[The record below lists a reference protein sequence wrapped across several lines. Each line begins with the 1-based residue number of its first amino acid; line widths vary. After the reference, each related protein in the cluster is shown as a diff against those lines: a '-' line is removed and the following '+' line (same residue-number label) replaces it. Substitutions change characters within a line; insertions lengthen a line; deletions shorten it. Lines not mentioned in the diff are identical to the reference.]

1 MGNWLIG
8 IQKSY
13 NTFCEIHD
21 KHVQNNRK
29 ILKSIISYPFRKPFY
44 NTRTSFNE
52 AEKVYKKT
60 GNVYEAF
67 KRYSHVNDSIAT
79 SNRAKLA
86 QKLGELR
93 QPTYETIKQMNN
105 K

>member
-1 MGNWLIG
+1 MQTKRLN
-8 IQKSY
+8 K
-13 NTFCEIHD
+13 
-21 KHVQNNRK
+21 KQNKNK
-29 ILKSIISYPFRKPFY
+29 CNELKSIISYPFRKPFY